1 MTLLPSEHEILH
13 LVVRYGPGVVGGVTA
28 LESMGL
34 PVPAES
40 LLIATA
46 AYAGTHG
53 RPWIGWIILAA
64 AGGAIL
70 GDNLGYLIGRRLG
83 EPALRRWGRHV
94 GLTEGRLLLGRYLFR
109 RHGGKVVF
117 FGRFV
122 ALLRTLAALL
132 AGANRMAWP
141 HFLASNAAGGI
152 CWATLYGVGAYLL
165 GNAVTRVSGPAATA
179 LLIAGAAGIV
189 AGTLYMRR
197 HEARLIE
204 TARRAMAPIAA
215 ARPRTRRRRPF
226 TGR

>member
-109 RHGGKVVF
+109 RHGAKVVF
-117 FGRFV
+117 AGRFV
-122 ALLRTLAALL
+122 AILRTFVSLL
-132 AGANRMAWP
+132 AGANRMEWP
-141 HFLASNAAGGI
+141 RFLASNAAGGI
-152 CWATLYGVGAYLL
+152 VWACAYGFGAYAL
-165 GNAVTRVSGPAATA
+165 GNEVKRISGPAATA
-179 LLIAGAAGIV
+179 LGVVALIAVVIGIFY
-189 AGTLYMRR
+189 LRR
-197 HEARLIE
+197 HEAELI
-204 TARRAMAPIAA
+204 AQAQRAMAED
-215 ARPRTRRRRPF
+215 
-226 TGR
+226 